1 MKEPVVSETHEPI
14 KVRVENHSMEI
25 QRRIEQASEKIL
37 KRNYNL
43 YRRLENK

>member
-1 MKEPVVSETHEPI
+1 MNKPMVSEKNEPI
-14 KVRVENHSMEI
+14 KVRTENQSAEI
-25 QRRIEQASEKIL
+25 QRRIEQASEQIL

>member
-1 MKEPVVSETHEPI
+1 MKEPLVPEKQEPI
-14 KVRVENHSMEI
+14 MVRVENHSAEI